1 MFWYRRGRP
10 AFKPAFLMGLACSVV
25 LLLATLGRP
34 ARAEGNAQP
43 PTPTPTLA
51 SSTSATPRQPD
62 KGSTGTTAPPAFL
75 LEVHAPEPLRDTLLR
90 HLELQQYRGLQD
102 LDRDE
107 LDRLLVSAQDNARK
121 LLATQGYFS
130 AEVSISV
137 TDPATAPQPAG
148 PAPSP
153 PAAEPGA
160 AQHAPWSVL
169 IEVTPGEPVRVST
182 FKLQLSGDV
191 ARNPELEAVQRSLTE
206 TWGLRPGSI
215 FTQAAWDS
223 AKTEA
228 LRRLTATRYPTG
240 HLVDSQASIDPDTL
254 QAELSLT
261 LDSGPDF
268 RFGEVLVEGTQHH
281 SAELVRR
288 LAQIP
293 TGSTYTQV
301 DLLKAQQR
309 VADSG
314 YFDSVFMS
322 LDTSGPPQAAPVR
335 VQVRE
340 AKLHKLV
347 LGVGASTDSG
357 ARLSAEFTQRK
368 LPWLDWKAL
377 SKLSLDRDT
386 KTLSSELTSQPD
398 KDNWRWVTSGQLQR
412 QTGSTAPVNSLT
424 LRTGRA
430 KTDEHYDRNFYLQY
444 DHTLTQSSPAESASS
459 VSANYAWTQR
469 NFNNI
474 PFPTRGYGLAV
485 EVGPGLTL
493 GSQRSPFLRS
503 RARVLGFIPINESAY
518 PSAAQTPRLAWRAEG
533 GAVGARSSVV
543 LPSTQLFL
551 TGGDTTVRGYGYREI
566 GVVQADG
573 TLEPGRYL
581 AVGSLEWQK
590 PIVRN
595 GRATEFDG
603 TVFIDAGA
611 VANQANDLRAKVG
624 VGVGARWR
632 SPVGPLEVDLA
643 WGAATRRLRLHLAV
657 GFSF

>member
-1 MFWYRRGRP
+1 MFWFRRGRP
-10 AFKPAFLMGLACSVV
+10 AFKPAFLMGLTCSVLV

-34 ARAEGNAQP
+34 AHAESDAQP
-43 PTPTPTLA
+43 PTSSAA
-51 SSTSATPRQPD
+51 SASTSPSTPP
-62 KGSTGTTAPPAFL
+62 APPAFH

-121 LLATQGYFS
+121 LLATQGYFA
-130 AEVSISV
+130 AEVTISV
-137 TDPATAPQPAG
+137 TEPATGPTVTGQP
-148 PAPSP
+148 SS
-153 PAAEPGA
+153 EPLR
-160 AQHAPWSVL
+160 AQHAPWEVL
-169 IEVTPGEPVRVST
+169 IEVTPGEPVRVSA
-182 FKLQLSGDV
+182 FQLQLSGDV
-191 ARNPELEAVQRSLTE
+191 AHNPELEAVQRSLTE

-215 FTQAAWDS
+215 FTQAGWDS

-240 HLVDSQASIDPDTL
+240 HLVDSQARIDPDTQ

-268 RFGEVLVEGTQHH
+268 RFGQVLVEGTQHH

-293 TGSTYTQV
+293 TGSPYTQA

-322 LDTSGPPQAAPVR
+322 LDTGGDPLAAPVR

-357 ARLSAEFTQRK
+357 GRLSAEFTQRK
-368 LPWLDWKAL
+368 LPWYDLKAL

-503 RARVLGFIPINESAY
+503 RARVLGFIPLNEDAY

-573 TLEPGRYL
+573 SLEPGRYL

-611 VANQANDLRAKVG
+611 VSNQASTLRAKVG

>member
-25 LLLATLGRP
+25 LLLATLSLP
-34 ARAEGNAQP
+34 ARAEGDAQP
-43 PTPTPTLA
+43 SAHTA
-51 SSTSATPRQPD
+51 ARGSTSDPHPTD
-62 KGSTGTTAPPAFL
+62 KGSPGATAPPVFL
-75 LEVHAPEPLRDTLLR
+75 LEVHAPEPLRDTLLH

-107 LDRLLVSAQDNARK
+107 LDRLLVSAQDNARQ
-121 LLATQGYFS
+121 LLATQGYFN
-130 AEVSISV
+130 AEVRISV
-137 TDPATAPQPAG
+137 TDPATIP
-148 PAPSP
+148 P
-153 PAAEPGA
+153 PASPTSTLPVTEPGA
-160 AQHAPWSVL
+160 APHAPWSVL
-169 IEVTPGEPVRVST
+169 IEVTPGEPVRVSA
-182 FKLQLSGDV
+182 FQLQLSGDV
-191 ARNPELEAVQRSLTE
+191 ARNPELEAVQHSLNE

-240 HLVDSQASIDPDTL
+240 HLVDSQARIDPDTL

-268 RFGEVLVEGTQHH
+268 RFGQVEVEGTQNY

-293 TGSTYTQV
+293 SGSVYTQA

-322 LDTSGPPQAAPVR
+322 LDTSGNPQAAPVR

-398 KDNWRWVTSGQLQR
+398 KDNWRWVSSGQLQR

-424 LRTGRA
+424 LRGGHA

-533 GAVGARSSVV
+533 GAVGARSSVT

-573 TLEPGRYL
+573 SLEPGRYL

-611 VANQANDLRAKVG
+611 VANQAHELRAKVG

>member
-10 AFKPAFLMGLACSVV
+10 AFKPAFLMGWTCAVLV

-34 ARAEGNAQP
+34 ARAEGDGQP
-43 PTPTPTLA
+43 PTTSA
-51 SSTSATPRQPD
+51 AGASTSA
-62 KGSTGTTAPPAFL
+62 SGTAAPPAFH

-107 LDRLLVSAQDNARK
+107 LDRLLVSAQDNARN
-121 LLATQGYFS
+121 LLATQGYFA
-130 AEVSISV
+130 AEVKISV
-137 TDPATAPQPAG
+137 QEPAASPTAG
-148 PAPSP
+148 GP
-153 PAAEPGA
+153 PASDAPVT
-160 AQHAPWSVL
+160 QHTPWEVL
-169 IEVTPGEPVRVST
+169 IEVTPGEPVRVSA
-182 FKLQLSGDV
+182 FQLRLSGDV
-191 ARNPELEAVQRSLTE
+191 AHNPELEAVQRSLTE

-215 FTQAAWDS
+215 FTQAGWDS

-240 HLVDSQASIDPDTL
+240 HLVDSQARIDPDTQ

-268 RFGEVLVEGTQHH
+268 RFGQVLVEGTQHH

-293 TGSTYTQV
+293 TGSTYTQA

-322 LDTSGPPQAAPVR
+322 LDTSGDPQAAPVR

-357 ARLSAEFTQRK
+357 GRLSAEFTQRK

-503 RARVLGFIPINESAY
+503 RARVLGFIPFNESAY
-518 PSAAQTPRLAWRAEG
+518 PSAAQAPRLAWRAEG

-573 TLEPGRYL
+573 SLEPGRYL

-595 GRATEFDG
+595 GRATEFES

-611 VANQANDLRAKVG
+611 VANEASKLRAKVG

-657 GFSF
+657 GFTF

>member
-1 MFWYRRGRP
+1 MFWFRRGRP
-10 AFKPAFLMGLACSVV
+10 AFKPAFLMGVACAVLV

-34 ARAEGNAQP
+34 ARAEGEGQSQATSKAAS
-43 PTPTPTLA
+43 TPATAPA
-51 SSTSATPRQPD
+51 SAA
-62 KGSTGTTAPPAFL
+62 APPAFH

-107 LDRLLVSAQDNARK
+107 LDRLLVSAQDNARN
-121 LLATQGYFS
+121 LLATQGYFA
-130 AEVSISV
+130 AEVKISV
-137 TDPATAPQPAG
+137 QEPAASPTAG
-148 PAPSP
+148 GP
-153 PAAEPGA
+153 PASDAPA
-160 AQHAPWSVL
+160 AQHTPWEVL
-169 IEVTPGEPVRVST
+169 IEVTPGEPVRVSA
-182 FKLQLSGDV
+182 FQLQLSGDV
-191 ARNPELEAVQRSLTE
+191 AHNPELEAVQRSLTD

-215 FTQAAWDS
+215 FTQAGWDS

-240 HLVDSQASIDPDTL
+240 HLVDSQARIDPDTQ

-268 RFGEVLVEGTQHH
+268 RFGQVLVEGTQHH

-293 TGSTYTQV
+293 TGSTYTQA

-322 LDTSGPPQAAPVR
+322 LDTSGDPQAAPVR

-357 ARLSAEFTQRK
+357 ARLSAEFTERK

-398 KDNWRWVTSGQLQR
+398 KDNWRWVTSGQVQR

-518 PSAAQTPRLAWRAEG
+518 PSAAQAPRLAWRAEG

-573 TLEPGRYL
+573 SLEPGRYL

-595 GRATEFDG
+595 GRASEFES

-611 VANQANDLRAKVG
+611 VADQASKLRAKVG

>member
-1 MFWYRRGRP
+1 MFWFRRGRP
-10 AFKPAFLMGLACSVV
+10 AFKPAFLMALACSVV
-25 LLLATLGRP
+25 LLLLATLGQT
-34 ARAEGNAQP
+34 AHAEGDAQP
-43 PTPTPTLA
+43 
-51 SSTSATPRQPD
+51 SSSRSATASAKARQAD
-62 KGSTGTTAPPAFL
+62 ASAPPAFH
-75 LEVHAPEPLRDTLLR
+75 LEVHAPEPLRDTLLN

-107 LDRLLVSAQDNARK
+107 LDRLLVSAQENARN
-121 LLATQGYFS
+121 LLATQGYF
-130 AEVSISV
+130 AAVVNISV
-137 TDPATAPQPAG
+137 TEPPTTSPQDAK
-148 PAPSP
+148 P
-153 PAAEPGA
+153 PASEPVTA
-160 AQHAPWSVL
+160 SHAPWQVL

-191 ARNPELEAVQRSLTE
+191 AHNPELEAVQRSLTE

-215 FTQAAWDS
+215 FTQAGWDS

-240 HLVDSQASIDPDTL
+240 HLVDSQARIDPDKL
-254 QAELSLT
+254 QAELIVS

-293 TGSTYTQV
+293 TGSTYTQLA
-301 DLLKAQQR
+301 LLQAQQR

-322 LDTSGPPQAAPVR
+322 LDTSGDPQAAPVR

-357 ARLSAEFTQRK
+357 TRLTAEFTDRK

-398 KDNWRWVTSGQLQR
+398 TDNWRWVTSGQVQR

-444 DHTLTQSSPAESASS
+444 DHTLTQSSPSESASS

-485 EVGPGLTL
+485 ELGPGLTL
-493 GSQRSPFLRS
+493 GSQRSPYLRS

-518 PSAAQTPRLAWRAEG
+518 PSAAQTPRIAWRAEG

-566 GVVQADG
+566 GVLQSDG

-595 GRATEFDG
+595 GRATEFES

-611 VANQANDLRAKVG
+611 VANQASALRAKVG

-632 SPVGPLEVDLA
+632 SPVGPLEIDLA

>member
-1 MFWYRRGRP
+1 MFWFRRGRP
-10 AFKPAFLMGLACSVV
+10 AFKPAFLMVLACPVLM
-25 LLLATLGRP
+25 LLLVTLGR
-34 ARAEGNAQP
+34 AAHAEGDVPPPHTAQATSTDRP
-43 PTPTPTLA
+43 PSGAAETP
-51 SSTSATPRQPD
+51 ATP
-62 KGSTGTTAPPAFL
+62 AFQ
-75 LEVHAPEPLRDTLLR
+75 LEVRAPEPLRDLLLH

-107 LDRLLVSAQDNARK
+107 LDRLLVSAQDNARN
-121 LLATQGYFS
+121 LLATQGYFN
-130 AEVSISV
+130 AEVRISV
-137 TDPATAPQPAG
+137 TDLAVEPATTP
-148 PAPSP
+148 
-153 PAAEPGA
+153 
-160 AQHAPWSVL
+160 HAPWQVL
-169 IEVTPGEPVRVST
+169 IEVTPGEPVRVSG

-191 ARNPELEAVQRSLTE
+191 SRNPGLDAVQRSLTE
-206 TWGLRPGSI
+206 SWGLRPGSI
-215 FTQAAWDS
+215 FTQAGWDS

-240 HLVDSQASIDPDTL
+240 HLVDSQARIDPDTL

-268 RFGEVLVEGTQHH
+268 RFGEVLVEGTQHY

-293 TGSTYTQV
+293 TGSIYTQA

-314 YFDSVFMS
+314 YFDSVFMT
-322 LDTSGPPQAAPVR
+322 LDTGGNPQAAPVR

-357 ARLSAEFTQRK
+357 ARLSAEFTQRQ
-368 LPWLDWKAL
+368 LPWYQLKAL
-377 SKLSLDRDT
+377 SKLSLDRNT

-398 KDNWRWVTSGQLQR
+398 ADNWRWVTSGQLQR

-424 LRTGRA
+424 LRSGRA

-485 EVGPGLTL
+485 ELGPGLTL
-493 GSQRSPFLRS
+493 GSQRAPYLRT

-533 GAVGARSSVV
+533 GAVGARSSVT

-566 GVVQADG
+566 GVRQADG
-573 TLEPGRYL
+573 SLEPGRYL

-611 VANQANDLRAKVG
+611 VADQASALRAKVG

-657 GFSF
+657 GFTF

>member
-1 MFWYRRGRP
+1 MFWFRRGRP
-10 AFKPAFLMGLACSVV
+10 AFKPAFLMGWACSV
-25 LLLATLGRP
+25 LLQLATLSLP
-34 ARAEGNAQP
+34 ARAEGDAQP
-43 PTPTPTLA
+43 SSPTAARDTP
-51 SSTSATPRQPD
+51 SAPRQTD
-62 KGSTGTTAPPAFL
+62 KSSTGTAAPPAFV

-107 LDRLLVSAQDNARK
+107 LDRLLVSAQDNARQ

-130 AEVSISV
+130 ADVRISV
-137 TDPATAPQPAG
+137 TDPAAVPLTA
-148 PAPSP
+148 SP
-153 PAAEPGA
+153 TPIPPIAEPGA
-160 AQHAPWSVL
+160 APHAPWSVL
-169 IEVTPGEPVRVST
+169 IEVTPGEPVRVSS
-182 FKLQLSGDV
+182 FKLQLSGEV
-191 ARNPELEAVQRSLTE
+191 VRNPELEAVQHSLSE

-240 HLVDSQASIDPDTL
+240 HLVDSQARIDPDTL
-254 QAELSLT
+254 QAELRLT

-268 RFGEVLVEGTQHH
+268 RFGEVLVEGTVHH

-293 TGSTYTQV
+293 IGSVYTQA

-322 LDTSGPPQAAPVR
+322 LDTTGDPQAAPVR

-398 KDNWRWVTSGQLQR
+398 KDNWRWVSSGQLQR
-412 QTGSTAPVNSLT
+412 QTGSTAPINSLT

-518 PSAAQTPRLAWRAEG
+518 PSAAQTPRLAWRVEG
-533 GAVGARSSVV
+533 GAVGARSSVA
-543 LPSTQLFL
+543 LPTTQLFL

-611 VANQANDLRAKVG
+611 VANQAHELRAKVG

>member
-1 MFWYRRGRP
+1 MFWFRRGRP
-10 AFKPAFLMGLACSVV
+10 AFEPAFLMGVACAVLV

-34 ARAEGNAQP
+34 ARAEGEGQSPATSKTAS
-43 PTPTPTLA
+43 TPATAPA
-51 SSTSATPRQPD
+51 SAA
-62 KGSTGTTAPPAFL
+62 APPAFH

-107 LDRLLVSAQDNARK
+107 LDRLLVSAQDNARN
-121 LLATQGYFS
+121 LLATQGYFA
-130 AEVSISV
+130 AEVKISV
-137 TDPATAPQPAG
+137 KE
-148 PAPSP
+148 
-153 PAAEPGA
+153 PAASPTAGGPPESDAPA
-160 AQHAPWSVL
+160 AQHTPWEVL
-169 IEVTPGEPVRVST
+169 IDVTPGEPVRVSA
-182 FKLQLSGDV
+182 FQLHLSGDV
-191 ARNPELEAVQRSLTE
+191 AHNPELEAVQRSLTE

-215 FTQAAWDS
+215 FTQAGWDG

-240 HLVDSQASIDPDTL
+240 HLVDSQARVDPDTQ

-268 RFGEVLVEGTQHH
+268 RFGQVLVEGTQHH

-293 TGSTYTQV
+293 TGSTYTQAE
-301 DLLKAQQR
+301 LLKAQQR

-322 LDTSGPPQAAPVR
+322 LDTSGDPQAAPVR

-357 ARLSAEFTQRK
+357 GRLSAEFTERK

-398 KDNWRWVTSGQLQR
+398 KDNWRWVTSGQVQR

-459 VSANYAWTQR
+459 ISANYAWTQR

-503 RARVLGFIPINESAY
+503 RARVLGFIPFNESAY
-518 PSAAQTPRLAWRAEG
+518 PSAAQAPRLAWRAEG

-573 TLEPGRYL
+573 SLEPGRYL

-595 GRATEFDG
+595 GRASEFES

-611 VANQANDLRAKVG
+611 VADQASKLRAKVG